1 MQKLR
6 PNTGQGFTLVEIMIV
21 VTIIGLLV
29 AIAVPNFLQAREL
42 SRSKSCVANLR
53 QIDTAKQ
60 QYLLD
65 KNVGTFANVTSA
77 DTTLG
82 GLAPLYVR
90 SLPKCPLGGV
100 YSTGTESTD
109 PSCSLAANNMT
120 MYGQSGIYPHYL
132 P

>member
-6 PNTGQGFTLVEIMIV
+6 PRTGQGFTLIEIMIV
-21 VTIIGLLV
+21 VTIIGLLL

-42 SRSKSCVANLR
+42 SRSRSCTENLR

-60 QYLLD
+60 QYMLA
-65 KNVGTFANVTSA
+65 NNANTFTAAASS

-82 GLAPLYVR
+82 GLVPLYAR
-90 SLPKCPLGGV
+90 TLPKCPLSGA
-100 YSTGTESTD
+100 YSTGDGASS
-109 PSCSLAANNMT
+109 PSCSLATSNAAL
-120 MYGQSGIYPHYL
+120 YGQSGAYPHYL